1 MKKHTEELEDLITRE
16 VSKDITVFI
25 KAQEKGL
32 RLSGSRAGPRKRL
45 GGRNV
50 RGLGPLKVEPRVGH
64 WYWGGGW
71 GC

>member
-32 RLSGSRAGPRKRL
+32 RLS
-45 GGRNV
+45 
-50 RGLGPLKVEPRVGH
+50 
-64 WYWGGGW
+64 
-71 GC
+71 C